1 MSQDGVA
8 ESRLRVDEVP
18 DQLSRIFFG
27 NNKGGSRP
35 SHQAPSP
42 GYQAPGAPG
51 EDDDGGASRLGGGQV
66 GRAYPPALGMVC
78 GSDSCSNN
86 WAGEQGGKVEAHKET
101 PRSQLSLLRRFRKP
115 CASLM
120 LT

>member
-35 SHQAPSP
+35 SYQAPSP

-51 EDDDGGASRLGGGQV
+51 GF
-66 GRAYPPALGMVC
+66 YPGTATTLYY
-78 GSDSCSNN
+78 
-86 WAGEQGGKVEAHKET
+86 GEE
-101 PRSQLSLLRRFRKP
+101 
-115 CASLM
+115 
-120 LT
+120 